1 MALEEWCLSSGDQ
14 ISEQIIQTSSE
25 PTNWPTPDMDAYSP
39 CHPASR
45 HRLLFKGPR
54 LLLSRR
60 KLRWSISLAILWRH
74 SPNQYRRDIPRTGSS
89 EASRESGAIVVAIT
103 AEANSANVLVKTGYY
118 LPAVAFLK
126 HGLRASRSLGS
137 AEATSGQLTVWGWL
151 LVHTGRTNLA
161 LRLTTHASHFADASH
176 LNASILEIM
185 TLRA

>member
-39 CHPASR
+39 CDPASR

-74 SPNQYRRDIPRTGSS
+74 SPNQYRRDIPRTGSL
-89 EASRESGAIVVAIT
+89 EEGAGVLSG
-103 AEANSANVLVKTGYY
+103 LD
-118 LPAVAFLK
+118 
-126 HGLRASRSLGS
+126 GS
-137 AEATSGQLTVWGWL
+137 VPRIGGDSCSDNG
-151 LVHTGRTNLA
+151 
-161 LRLTTHASHFADASH
+161 
-176 LNASILEIM
+176 
-185 TLRA
+185 